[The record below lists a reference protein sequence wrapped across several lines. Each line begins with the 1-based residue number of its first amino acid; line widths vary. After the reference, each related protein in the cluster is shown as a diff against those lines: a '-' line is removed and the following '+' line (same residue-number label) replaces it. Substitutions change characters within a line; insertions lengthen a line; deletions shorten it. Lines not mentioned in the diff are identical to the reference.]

1 MIYGIQK
8 LSLVDYPSLPSF
20 VIFLGGCNFRCPFCH
35 NASIVEKQ
43 ENTYE
48 IEDVLNEIKKRTAF
62 LNAVVVTG
70 GEPTIYGSK
79 IPYEFRMTI
88 NKTMHQKN
96 DILEVLSYIKNKDR
110 FFLQPYKHQ
119 PTQIQKQNFGE
130 FNKEEIKELEESF
143 HIKT

>member
-1 MIYGIQK
+1 M
-8 LSLVDYPSLPSF
+8 
-20 VIFLGGCNFRCPFCH
+20 
-35 NASIVEKQ
+35 
-43 ENTYE
+43 ENQQSM
-48 IEDVLNEIKKRTAF
+48 EIKTSIN
-62 LNAVVVTG
+62 LIET
-70 GEPTIYGSK
+70 SK